1 MLDLNIFGCELQ
13 AKDLRIWRYPTKD
26 NSTPQQ
32 LNERFDSFAVS
43 FRTPPAVAYPLNQEG
58 REKLDDEFLTGFEQR
73 TVDPMEFLGP
83 YANLCK
89 YGFIRYLID
98 EHGWL
103 PLQEDQTEVA
113 LNRVDRL
120 FDPESRYSPVDG
132 LDVHSGLQI
141 RSQYWDLPG
150 HGPYVGLVL
159 NPRSTNHF
167 TKPLDE
173 VLDGVNETDYWL
185 RMNCPSDCPHEDC
198 TFHGETRAIGQFD
211 AFTDG
216 GEACRYSDS
225 DDTPFV
231 ALADHLD
238 GIDKN
243 PPADRVAIEANY
255 ENIKEWTVDKHG
267 NRYKNIARDIPRKAV
282 DMPSHADRDKRAKY
296 EHDQLREVVAEI
308 GGEFPLP
315 NGQTVEF
322 DTDPIKLRGE

>member
-1 MLDLNIFGCELQ
+1 MLELNVFGCELQ
-13 AKDLRIWRYPTKD
+13 AEELRVWRYPTKD

-43 FRTPPAVAYPLNQEG
+43 FRTPPAAAYPMNEEG
-58 REKLDDEFLTGFEQR
+58 REKLDDEFLTGFEER
-73 TVDPMEFLGP
+73 MVDPMEFLGP
-83 YANLCK
+83 YANMCK

-103 PLQEDQTEVA
+103 PLQEDQEEVA

-120 FDPESRYSPVDG
+120 FDPDPRYSPVDG

-141 RSQYWDLPG
+141 RSQYWNLPD
-150 HGPYVGLVL
+150 HGPYVGLAL
-159 NPRSTNHF
+159 NPKSTNHF

-173 VLDGVNETDYWL
+173 MLDGVYTRDYWL
-185 RMNCPSDCPHEDC
+185 RMNCPSDCTHEEC

-216 GEACRYSDS
+216 GEACRYDDS
-225 DDTPFV
+225 GGPYV
-231 ALADHLD
+231 SLADSLD
-238 GIDKN
+238 GIDTN

-255 ENIKEWTVDKHG
+255 ENIKEWAVEKHG
-267 NRYKNIARDIPRKAV
+267 DRHEDIAKEIPREAV
-282 DMPSHADRDKRAKY
+282 DMPSYADRDDRAKY
-296 EHDQLREVVAEI
+296 EHDQLRDVVAEI

-315 NGQTVEF
+315 NGQTAEL
-322 DTDPIKLRGE
+322 DTDPIELRGG